1 MRSISEDMFAVARD
15 FSERYQILIA
25 NTDELR
31 SDVYRLRYQVFCEKL
46 GYCMD
51 HRDGLESDE
60 YDRDSLHVL
69 LRERAAQI
77 PLGCFRLVMPQR
89 SGRIWLPFDLYGVPH
104 VDRSL
109 FNWNHVNHA
118 RSVEVSR
125 LALNAPSDRLAEHA
139 NKGVST
145 PFLATAL
152 FYAVTAMVVRLNVEN
167 VFMVI
172 EPCLGRLT
180 ARFGIKLDQISPP
193 FEYYGQRAAF
203 TTTGLRMN
211 AESLTLKTPWR
222 RLYNV
227 IEQQLF
233 VEMSAQQVA

>member
-1 MRSISEDMFAVARD
+1 MRPIYEEAFTVARD

-25 NTDELR
+25 NNDELR
-31 SDVYRLRYQVFCEKL
+31 SDVYRLRHQVFCEKL
-46 GYCMD
+46 GYPMD

-69 LRERAAQI
+69 LRERVSQT
-77 PLGCFRLVMPQR
+77 PVGCFRLVMPQR

-104 VDRSL
+104 IDRSL

-125 LALNAPSDRLAEHA
+125 LALNAPSGNLATTA
-139 NKGVST
+139 KQGPGT
-145 PFLATAL
+145 PFLATTL
-152 FYAVTAMVVRLNVEN
+152 FYGVIAMIVRLNVEN

-172 EPCLGRLT
+172 EPSLGRLT
-180 ARFGIKLDQISPP
+180 ARFGITLDQISPP
-193 FEYYGQRAAF
+193 FEYYGKRAAF
-203 TTTGLRMN
+203 TTTGLRMH
-211 AESLTLKTPWR
+211 AEALTLKTPWR
-222 RLYNV
+222 HLYNV

-233 VEMSAQQVA
+233 AEMSAQQVA

>member
-1 MRSISEDMFAVARD
+1 MRSINEDMFVVARD

-25 NTDELR
+25 NNDELR
-31 SDVYRLRYQVFCEKL
+31 SDIYRLRHQVFCEKL
-46 GYCMD
+46 GYPMD

-60 YDRDSLHVL
+60 YDRDSLHIL
-69 LRERAAQI
+69 LREYTSQTPI
-77 PLGCFRLVMPQR
+77 GCFRLVMPQR

-104 VDRSL
+104 IDRSL

-125 LALNAPSDRLAEHA
+125 LALAPNDRTAGTA
-139 NKGVST
+139 NKGAST

-152 FYAVTAMVVRLNVEN
+152 FYAVTAMIVRLNVEN

-180 ARFGIKLDQISPP
+180 SRFGIKLDQISPP

-203 TTTGLRMN
+203 TTTGLRMH

-233 VEMSAQQVA
+233 AEISEQRVA

>member
-1 MRSISEDMFAVARD
+1 MRSSCEDVFAVASD

-25 NTDELR
+25 NNEALR
-31 SDVYRLRYQVFCEKL
+31 SDVFRLRYQVFCEKL
-46 GYCMD
+46 GYDMD
-51 HRDGLESDE
+51 HRNGLESDE

-69 LRERAAQI
+69 LRERLSLTQV
-77 PLGCFRLVMPQR
+77 GCFRIVMPQR
-89 SGRIWLPFDLYGVPH
+89 SGRVWLPFDLYGVPH

-109 FNWNHVNHA
+109 FTWDHVNHA
-118 RSVEVSR
+118 RSVEISR
-125 LALNAPSDRLAEHA
+125 LALNAPPAKSAMSRGA
-139 NKGVST
+139 ST

-172 EPCLGRLT
+172 EPSLGRLT
-180 ARFGIKLDQISPP
+180 SRFGIQLDQISPP
-193 FEYYGQRAAF
+193 FEYYGQRATF
-203 TTTGLRMN
+203 TTTGLRMH

-233 VEMSAQQVA
+233 MEMLNQQVA

>member
-1 MRSISEDMFAVARD
+1 MRSTCNDAFAVAKD
-15 FSERYQILIA
+15 FGERYQILIA
-25 NTDELR
+25 NTDALR
-31 SDVYRLRYQVFCEKL
+31 KDVYRLRHHVFCEKL
-46 GYCMD
+46 KYDMD
-51 HRDGLESDE
+51 SRDGLETDE
-60 YDRDSLHVL
+60 YDNDSLHVL
-69 LRERAAQI
+69 LRERLSQKSV
-77 PLGCFRLVMPQR
+77 GCFRLVMPQR
-89 SGRIWLPFDLYGVPH
+89 TGRIWLPFDLYGVPH

-125 LALNAPSDRLAEHA
+125 LALLTADSRSSLS
-139 NKGVST
+139 KGEST
-145 PFLATAL
+145 PYLATAL
-152 FYAVTAMVVRLNVEN
+152 FYGVTSMIVRLNVEN

-180 ARFGIKLDQISPP
+180 ARFGIKLDQISPA
-193 FEYYGQRAAF
+193 FEYYGQRATF

-222 RLYNV
+222 RLYNI

-233 VEMSAQQVA
+233 EEFLTQQVA

>member
-1 MRSISEDMFAVARD
+1 MRSTCEDDIYAVASD

-25 NTDELR
+25 NTETLR
-31 SDVYRLRYQVFCEKL
+31 GDVYRLRYEVFCRKL
-46 GYCMD
+46 GYDMD
-51 HRDGLESDE
+51 HEDGLERDE
-60 YDRDSLHVL
+60 YDADSVHIL
-69 LRERAAQI
+69 LRERATQK
-77 PLGCFRLVMPQR
+77 PVGCFRLVMPQR
-89 SGRIWLPFDLYGVPH
+89 TGRIWLPFDLYGVPH

-125 LALNAPSDRLAEHA
+125 LALNAPLGRRAENA
-139 NKGVST
+139 GAST

-152 FYAVTAMVVRLNVEN
+152 FYAVTAMIVRLQVEN

-172 EPCLGRLT
+172 EPSLGRLT
-180 ARFGIKLDQISPP
+180 ARFGIKLDQISPS
-193 FEYYGQRAAF
+193 FAYYGQRATF

-211 AESLTLKTPWR
+211 AESLTLPTPWR

-233 VEMSAQQVA
+233 AEMPAQRVA

>member
-1 MRSISEDMFAVARD
+1 MRSTCEEVFAVAND

-25 NTDELR
+25 NTNELR
-31 SDVYRLRYQVFCEKL
+31 NDVYRLRYQVFCEQL
-46 GYCMD
+46 GYDMD
-51 HRDGLESDE
+51 QSDGLESDK
-60 YDRDSLHVL
+60 YDPDSLHIL
-69 LRERAAQI
+69 LRERVSQT
-77 PLGCFRLVMPQR
+77 PVGCFRIVMPQR
-89 SGRIWLPFDLYGVPH
+89 TGHVWLPFDLYGVPH

-118 RSVEVSR
+118 RSIEVSR
-125 LALNAPSDRLAEHA
+125 LALLTPSCRNTLS
-139 NKGVST
+139 KGEST
-145 PFLATAL
+145 PYLATAL
-152 FYAVTAMVVRLNVEN
+152 FYGVTAMIVRLNVEN

-172 EPCLGRLT
+172 EPSLGRLT
-180 ARFGIKLDQISPP
+180 SRFGIRLDQISPP
-193 FEYYGQRAAF
+193 FEYYGQRATF

-233 VEMSAQQVA
+233 AEILTQQVA

>member
-1 MRSISEDMFAVARD
+1 MRSTYNDVFAVAND

-25 NTDELR
+25 NTDTLR
-31 SDVYRLRYQVFCEKL
+31 KDVYRLRHQVFCEKL
-46 GYCMD
+46 GYEMD
-51 HRDGLESDE
+51 NHDGLESDE
-60 YDRDSLHVL
+60 FDSDSLHVL
-69 LRERAAQI
+69 LRERISEI
-77 PLGCFRLVMPQR
+77 PVGCFRLVMPQR
-89 SGRIWLPFDLYGVPH
+89 TGRIWLPFDLYGVPH

-125 LALNAPSDRLAEHA
+125 LALQTPSKLSLLS
-139 NKGVST
+139 KGEST
-145 PFLATAL
+145 QYLATAL
-152 FYAVTAMVVRLNVEN
+152 FYGVTAMIVRLNVEN

-180 ARFGIKLDQISPP
+180 SRFGIKLDQISPA
-193 FEYYGQRAAF
+193 FEYYGQRATF

-211 AESLTLKTPWR
+211 AESLTLKAQWR
-222 RLYNV
+222 RLYNM

-233 VEMSAQQVA
+233 EEYLTQQVA